1 MKRFYLVLL
10 SIIIFSC
17 SNDDDNNLEPT
28 LQGTWNLVNVSGG
41 ITGLDEDI
49 DRGVVVWDF
58 NASTGMVTIVNNSTT
73 TSANTLLASGT
84 YTYNVSAPADADLL
98 IVNEVDYGRL
108 NLENSVFTIT
118 ENAIDG
124 FTFRFER

>member
-10 SIIIFSC
+10 SIILFSC
-17 SNDDDNNLEPT
+17 SNDDDNSEPT
-28 LQGTWNLVNVSGG
+28 LQGAWNLVNVSGG

-49 DRGVVVWDF
+49 AKGVVVWDF
-58 NASTGMVTIVNNSTT
+58 NTTSGMVTIVNNSTT
-73 TSANTLLASGT
+73 TTANTLLASGT
-84 YTYNVSAPADADLL
+84 YTYSVSAPADADLL

-108 NLENSVFTIT
+108 NLENTVFTIT
-118 ENAIDG
+118 EGAIDG